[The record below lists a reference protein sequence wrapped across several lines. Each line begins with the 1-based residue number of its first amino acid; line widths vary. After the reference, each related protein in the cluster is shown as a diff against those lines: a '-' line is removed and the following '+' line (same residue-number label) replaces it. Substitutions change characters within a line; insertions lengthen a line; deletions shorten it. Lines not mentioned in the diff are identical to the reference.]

1 MWYEKCFATLLCKN
15 GLSGLS
21 PYVFPI
27 QRFFALLR
35 FDWKVHKSVFGL
47 TRGGLV
53 ITKTFV
59 LTRFCWIRFHFFHC
73 IGRMP
78 WRKSELIHYILR
90 IVLEYKSSPD
100 HSILEMPPLGS
111 NHYSILEAA
120 GHSPAFQSSQFLIPP
135 PTLSISLPHNIYKYM
150 EYSKGRI
157 VSLHQ

>member
-1 MWYEKCFATLLCKN
+1 MNLFYFTSWFCHLL
-15 GLSGLS
+15 LS
-21 PYVFPI
+21 
-27 QRFFALLR
+27 
-35 FDWKVHKSVFGL
+35 
-47 TRGGLV
+47 
-53 ITKTFV
+53 
-59 LTRFCWIRFHFFHC
+59 FHFFHC

-78 WRKSELIHYILR
+78 WRKSELIHYILW

-150 EYSKGRI
+150 EYHKASKRLARYSPRATTAKQQGTKWTGKAFLCPRKHI
-157 VSLHQ
+157 LGQKWPLLGQKS